1 MVTEGNN
8 KNTMK
13 RILFFVAL
21 LTTSISLFAQ
31 KDVTK
36 FMGIPIDG
44 FKPEMIQKLKEKGF
58 VSSAS
63 DKNILE
69 GEFNGSQVTIH
80 VVTTNN
86 KVSRIGISD
95 VNYVDE
101 TDIRIR
107 FNRLCQQFKSNSKYT
122 SLDDYTI
129 PEDEDISYEM
139 KVNNKRYEAVFY
151 QNPVITDSIAMANEL
166 KEILLQKYSE
176 KELENPTEDIKTDIT
191 KMGVSYAMDL
201 IFKKPV
207 WFIIS
212 DFYGKY
218 YITMF
223 YDNEYNRANGEDL

>member
-1 MVTEGNN
+1 MRRTLSVA
-8 KNTMK
+8 
-13 RILFFVAL
+13 ILLVI
-21 LTTSISLFAQ
+21 SVSLFAQ

-201 IFKKPV
+201 ISKKPV

>member
-1 MVTEGNN
+1 MR
-8 KNTMK
+8 
-13 RILFFVAL
+13 RILSVAIL
-21 LTTSISLFAQ
+21 LVISVSLFAQ

-166 KEILLQKYSE
+166 KEILLQKDSE

-201 IFKKPV
+201 ISKKPV

>member
-69 GEFNGSQVTIH
+69 GEFNGNQVTIH

>member
-1 MVTEGNN
+1 MRRSLSVA
-8 KNTMK
+8 
-13 RILFFVAL
+13 ILLVI
-21 LTTSISLFAQ
+21 SVSLFAQ

-201 IFKKPV
+201 ISKKPV

>member
-1 MVTEGNN
+1 MR
-8 KNTMK
+8 
-13 RILFFVAL
+13 RILSVAIL
-21 LTTSISLFAQ
+21 LVISVSLFAQ

-176 KELENPTEDIKTDIT
+176 KELENPTEDIKTDIA

-201 IFKKPV
+201 ISKKPV